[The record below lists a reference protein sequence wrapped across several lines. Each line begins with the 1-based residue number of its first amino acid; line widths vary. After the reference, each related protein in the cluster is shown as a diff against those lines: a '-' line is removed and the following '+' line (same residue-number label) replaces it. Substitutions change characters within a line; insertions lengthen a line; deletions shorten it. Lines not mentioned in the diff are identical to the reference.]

1 MLQNKNQLAVIRM
14 SETTDANKSQSQ
26 TGIQR
31 TNIGRGFPSPQSL
44 SKVFAHSPG
53 LCGIEAQ
60 QLQ

>member
-1 MLQNKNQLAVIRM
+1 M

-44 SKVFAHSPG
+44 SKVFVHSPG